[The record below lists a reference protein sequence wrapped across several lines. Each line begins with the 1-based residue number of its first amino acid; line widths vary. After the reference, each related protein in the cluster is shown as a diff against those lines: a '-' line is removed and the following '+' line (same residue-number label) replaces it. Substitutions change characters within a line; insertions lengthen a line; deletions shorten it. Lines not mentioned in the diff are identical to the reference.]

1 MTLFETVKQAVTTKQ
16 AAECYGLEVDAHGT
30 ARCPF
35 HEDHHPSLKLDRR
48 YYCFGCHATGDVID
62 FTARLFGISQ
72 RSAALKLVQDFGVDP
87 RTPIQLNIPILNA
100 EPFQN
105 SEQLCICVL
114 REYLRL
120 LRIWK
125 VRYRPAIPGDP
136 LDDRFVESCQM
147 DASVTDLMDA
157 LMDVDAELRKQAVEV
172 LLQGGRLYDLQ
183 AYVARKKKE
192 ETQIDKEYEPCA

>member
-16 AAECYGLEVDAHGT
+16 AAVSYGLVVDAHGM
-30 ARCPF
+30 ALCPF

-62 FTARLFGISQ
+62 FTARLFGTGKK
-72 RSAALKLVQDFGVDP
+72 SAVMKLAQDFGIDP
-87 RTPIQLNIPILNA
+87 RTPTQSDIPILNA
-100 EPFQN
+100 EPLPN
-105 SEQLCICVL
+105 LEQLCICVL

-125 VRYRPAIPGDP
+125 IHYRPAAPGDP

-147 DASVTDLMDA
+147 EASVTDLLDA
-157 LMDVDAELRKQAVEV
+157 LMDVDAELRKQAAEV
-172 LLQGGRLYDLQ
+172 LLQDGRLYDLQ
-183 AYVARKKKE
+183 TYVARKKKE
-192 ETQIDKEYEPCA
+192 AEFDGESEPCA

>member
-1 MTLFETVKQAVTTKQ
+1 MKFFETVKQSVTTKQ
-16 AAECYGLEVDAHGT
+16 AAEAYGLEVDKHGM
-30 ARCPF
+30 AICPF

-72 RSAALKLVQDFGVDP
+72 RSAALKLAQDFGIDP
-87 RTPIQLNIPILNA
+87 RPPTQSDIPILNA
-100 EPFQN
+100 ELHPN
-105 SEQLCICVL
+105 LEQLYIRVL

-125 VRYRPAIPGDP
+125 VRYRPAVPGDP

-147 DASVTDLMDA
+147 EATIMDLLDA
-157 LMDVDAELRKQAVEV
+157 LMSVDAAQRKQAVDV
-172 LLQGGRLYDLQ
+172 LLQEGRIYDLQ

-192 ETQIDKEYEPCA
+192 EVEFDRESEPCA

>member
-16 AAECYGLEVDAHGT
+16 AAVSYGLVVDGHGM
-30 ARCPF
+30 ALCPF
-35 HEDHHPSLKLDRR
+35 HEDHHPSLLLDER
-48 YYCFGCHATGDVID
+48 YYCFGCYVTGDVID
-62 FTARLFGISQ
+62 FTARLFGTGKK
-72 RSAALKLVQDFGVDP
+72 SAVMKLAQDFGIDP
-87 RTPIQLNIPILNA
+87 RTPIQLNIPILNT
-100 EPFQN
+100 EPLSN
-105 SEQLCICVL
+105 LEQLCIRTL

-125 VRYRPAIPGDP
+125 VRYRPAVPGDP

-147 DASVTDLMDA
+147 EATITDLLDA

-172 LLQGGRLYDLQ
+172 LLQDGRIYDLQ

-192 ETQIDKEYEPCA
+192 GAELDRKSEPCA

>member
-1 MTLFETVKQAVTTKQ
+1 MNLFETIKASVSTRQS
-16 AAECYGLEVDAHGT
+16 AELYGLEVDVHGM
-30 ARCPF
+30 ALCPF
-35 HEDHHPSLKLDRR
+35 HDDRRPSLLLNQR

-72 RSAALKLVQDFGVDP
+72 KSAALKLAQDFGIDP
-87 RTPIQLNIPILNA
+87 RLPTQSDIPILNA
-100 EPFQN
+100 EPLPN
-105 SEQLCICVL
+105 SEQLCIRVL

-125 VRYRPAIPGDP
+125 VRYRPAVPGDP

-147 DASVTDLMDA
+147 EATITDLLDA
-157 LMDVDAELRKQAVEV
+157 LMGVDAAHRKQAVEV
-172 LLQGGRLYDLQ
+172 LLQGGRIYDLQ

-192 ETQIDKEYEPCA
+192 EMQFGRESEPCA

>member
-16 AAECYGLEVDAHGT
+16 AAECYGLEVDAHGM
-30 ARCPF
+30 ALCPF

-48 YYCFGCHATGDVID
+48 YYCFGCHATGDAID
-62 FTARLFGISQ
+62 FTARLFGVSQ
-72 RSAALKLVQDFGVDP
+72 KSAVMKLAQDFGIDP
-87 RTPIQLNIPILNA
+87 RTPTQSDIPILIA

-125 VRYRPAIPGDP
+125 VRYRPAALGDS

-147 DASVTDLMDA
+147 EASVTDLLDA
-157 LMDVDAELRKQAVEV
+157 LMDVDAEQRKQAAEV
-172 LLQGGRLYDLQ
+172 LLQDGRVYDLQ
-183 AYVARKKKE
+183 AYIARKKKE
-192 ETQIDKEYEPCA
+192 EAELDRESEPCA

>member
-1 MTLFETVKQAVTTKQ
+1 MSLFETVKQAVTAKQ
-16 AAECYGLEVDAHGT
+16 AAVSYGLEVDAHGM
-30 ARCPF
+30 ALCPF

-62 FTARLFGISQ
+62 FTARLFGVSQ
-72 RSAALKLVQDFGVDP
+72 KSAVMKLAQDFGIDP
-87 RTPIQLNIPILNA
+87 RPPTQLNILIRNA
-100 EPFQN
+100 EPLPDL
-105 SEQLCICVL
+105 EQFCICVL

-125 VRYRPAIPGDP
+125 VRYRPAISGEA

-147 DASVTDLMDA
+147 EASVTDLMDA

-183 AYVARKKKE
+183 TYVARKKKE
-192 ETQIDKEYEPCA
+192 ETQIDKESEPCA

>member
-1 MTLFETVKQAVTTKQ
+1 MNFYETVKQTVTTRQ
-16 AAECYGLEVDAHGT
+16 AAERYGLFVNQSGM

-35 HEDHHPSLKLDRR
+35 HEDHNPSLKVNDRF
-48 YYCFGCHATGDVID
+48 YCFGCHASGDVID

-72 RSAALKLVQDFGVDP
+72 KSAALKLAQDFGIDP
-87 RTPIQLNIPILNA
+87 RPPTQSDIPDFHA
-100 EPFQN
+100 ELHPN
-105 SEQLCICVL
+105 LEQLCIRVL

-125 VRYRPAIPGDP
+125 VHHRPAVPGDP

-147 DASVTDLMDA
+147 EDTITDLLHA
-157 LMDVDAELRKQAVEV
+157 LMDVDASYRKQAVEV
-172 LLQGGRLYDLQ
+172 LLQDGRLYDLQ

-192 ETQIDKEYEPCA
+192 EVEFDRESEPCA

>member
-1 MTLFETVKQAVTTKQ
+1 MSLFETVKQAVTAKQ
-16 AAECYGLEVDAHGT
+16 AAVSYGLEVDAHGM
-30 ARCPF
+30 ALCPF

-48 YYCFGCHATGDVID
+48 YYCFGCHATGDAID
-62 FTARLFGISQ
+62 FTARLFGVSQ
-72 RSAALKLVQDFGVDP
+72 KSAVMKLAQDFGIDP
-87 RTPIQLNIPILNA
+87 RPPTHLNIPILNA

-105 SEQLCICVL
+105 SEQLCIRIL

-125 VRYRPAIPGDP
+125 VRYRPAAPGDP

-147 DASVTDLMDA
+147 EASVTDLLDA
-157 LMDVDAELRKQAVEV
+157 LTDVDAEPRKQVVEV
-172 LLQGGRLYDLQ
+172 LLQDGRIDDLQ

-192 ETQIDKEYEPCA
+192 EMQIGRESEPCA

>member
-1 MTLFETVKQAVTTKQ
+1 MNFFESVKQAVTTKQ
-16 AAECYGLEVDAHGT
+16 AAEAYGLEVDRHGM
-30 ARCPF
+30 ALCPF
-35 HEDHHPSLKLDRR
+35 HGDHHPSLKLDER

-72 RSAALKLVQDFGVDP
+72 KSAALKLAQDFGIDP
-87 RTPIQLNIPILNA
+87 SPPTQSDIPDFHAALHPN
-100 EPFQN
+100 P
-105 SEQLCICVL
+105 EQLCIRVL

-125 VRYRPAIPGDP
+125 VRYRPAVPGDP

-147 DASVTDLMDA
+147 EATITDLMDA
-157 LMDVDAELRKQAVEV
+157 LMGVDAALRKQAVDV
-172 LLQGGRLYDLQ
+172 LLQDGRIHDLQ

-192 ETQIDKEYEPCA
+192 ETQFDRESEPCA